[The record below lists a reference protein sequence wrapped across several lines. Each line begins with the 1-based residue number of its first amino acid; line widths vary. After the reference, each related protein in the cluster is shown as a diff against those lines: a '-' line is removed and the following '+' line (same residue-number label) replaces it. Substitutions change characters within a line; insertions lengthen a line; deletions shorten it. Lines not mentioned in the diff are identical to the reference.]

1 MKIVPLGITDNSKG
15 QPVDVLG
22 IVGGNGK
29 WDIKIRCEGDI
40 PHILSLDKGLLIL
53 HDHTPDEIQEH
64 ENLARLGSTPE
75 DDNLDAISPCVKIK
89 AWLRGCG
96 LTIIEDVMP

>member
-1 MKIVPLGITDNSKG
+1 MKIVPLGITNNSKG

-29 WDIKIRCEGDI
+29 WDIKIKCEGEH
-40 PHILSLDKGLLIL
+40 PHIFSLENGKPIL
-53 HDHTPDEIQEH
+53 HDHPPEEIQEH
-64 ENLARLGSTPE
+64 ETLAKLGSDPK

-89 AWLRGCG
+89 VWLRDCG
-96 LTIIEDVMP
+96 ITIIEDVFP